1 MFPCLGTRRD
11 TSVLPPSPK
20 CTSVYYANRCH
31 VQTATG
37 GAEQL
42 GTEALWGHGRSWVP
56 GLSLTAS
63 DLSPG
68 LALCCCPI
76 SSVAICVD
84 AQPVIK
90 KFLQRS
96 PCSRS
101 IAATN
106 SPLGSLGD
114 YSDDN
119 QNPTKVFRDKVIS
132 QDCVGSQSRHHGM
145 FDCKSLHLQ
154 VMSCRTSAPP
164 KGGFFPIWVVYYQHL
179 NWKRS
184 VGRLS

>member
-1 MFPCLGTRRD
+1 M
-11 TSVLPPSPK
+11 
-20 CTSVYYANRCH
+20 YYANHCH
-31 VQTATG
+31 MRMATG

-42 GTEALWGHGRSWVP
+42 GTKALWGHCQIWVP
-56 GLSLTAS
+56 GLSPTAS

-101 IAATN
+101 VGTAN
-106 SPLGSLGD
+106 SPLGGLGD
-114 YSDDN
+114 YSDHD
-119 QNPTKVFRDKVIS
+119 QNPAQVSERKRFPRTVCD
-132 QDCVGSQSRHHGM
+132 QSRHHGM
-145 FDCKSLHLQ
+145 FDSKSFHLP

-164 KGGFFPIWVVYYQHL
+164 QGGFFPIWVVCYQHL